1 MLSQNRSQA
10 RVKNLAQGE
19 GRKVRL
25 NEEDPLARLTKDAR
39 RPRKQQGSFFQRV
52 VMPLLERIAAPGSFV
67 VRNANLDEV
76 RMQLMR
82 AGFPNGMTATG
93 FVALKNLILPASL
106 AIVFVAWVPLLES
119 IFGSMMPFAISA
131 LLAASVGA
139 IYGYFLP
146 SFWLNMVTRRRQ
158 QEIQLV
164 LPDMIDLITVSVE
177 AGLSLYGAIQ
187 RISARFD
194 NPLSEEFKR
203 AMQEVRLGRSNIE
216 SMRDLA
222 RRVDVDDLSTLISA
236 IVQADMLGLAI
247 ANVLRVQSERLREKR
262 SQRAR
267 EAAQKAPIKM
277 VIPLVFFIFP
287 ALFIVILGPAFIKIL
302 ESGLG

>member
-1 MLSQNRSQA
+1 MLNRSQA
-10 RVKNLAQGE
+10 RVKSIAQGE
-19 GRKVRL
+19 GRTVRV

-39 RPRKQQGSFFQRV
+39 RPRQQQGSFFGRV
-52 VMPLLERIAAPGSFV
+52 ALPFLEKIAAPGSFV
-67 VRNANLDEV
+67 LRNVKLDDV
-76 RMQLMR
+76 RMRLMR
-82 AGFPNGMTATG
+82 AGFPSGMTATA
-93 FVALKNLILPASL
+93 FVALKNVILPAAL
-106 AIVFVAWVPLLES
+106 AVVFLALVPLLNS
-119 IFGSMMPFAISA
+119 IFGSNLPFIFTGPIAIA
-131 LLAASVGA
+131 LGA
-139 IYGYFLP
+139 LYGYKFP
-146 SFWLNMVTRRRQ
+146 DIWLNIITRKRQ
-158 QEIQLV
+158 QEIQMV

-194 NPLSEEFKR
+194 NPLSEEFER
-203 AMQEVRLGRSNIE
+203 SMQEVRLGRSNIE

-222 RRVDVDDLSTLISA
+222 RRVDVPDLSSLISA

-287 ALFIVILGPAFIKIL
+287 ALFIVILGPAFLKIAATNAF
-302 ESGLG
+302 

>member
-10 RVKNLAQGE
+10 RIKSVAQGE

-25 NEEDPLARLTKDAR
+25 SEEDPLSRLTKDAR
-39 RPRKQQGSFFQRV
+39 RPRQQQGSFFGRV
-52 VMPLLERIAAPGSFV
+52 LLPVLEKLGAPGSAL
-67 VRNANLDEV
+67 VRNANPDEV
-76 RMQLMR
+76 RMRLMK
-82 AGFPNGMTATG
+82 AGFPAGLTATAFIG
-93 FVALKNLILPASL
+93 LQVLLTFGMAVIFL
-106 AIVFVAWVPLLES
+106 AWVPILEN
-119 IFGSMMPFAISA
+119 IFGSYFPFWLTGPIAAA
-131 LLAASVGA
+131 LGA
-139 IYGYFLP
+139 VYGYKFP
-146 SFWLNMVTRRRQ
+146 DIWLSIVTRRRQ
-158 QEIQLV
+158 TEIQMV

-194 NPLSEEFKR
+194 NPLSEEFER

-222 RRVDVDDLSTLISA
+222 RRVDVPDLSTLISA

-302 ESGLG
+302 GTTAF

>member
-1 MLSQNRSQA
+1 MLSQNRSQE
-10 RVKNLAQGE
+10 RVKNIAQGE
-19 GRKVRL
+19 GRKVRI
-25 NEEDPLARLTKDAR
+25 NEEDPLARLTKGAR
-39 RPRKQQGSFFQRV
+39 RPRRQQGSFFQRIIF
-52 VMPLLERIAAPGSFV
+52 PFLERIAAPGSFV
-67 VRNANLDEV
+67 MRNANLDEV
-76 RMQLMR
+76 RMRLMR
-82 AGFPNGMTATG
+82 AGFPNGMTATS
-93 FVALKNLILPASL
+93 FVALQNLVLPASL
-106 AIVFVAWVPLLES
+106 AIIFIAWVPILEN
-119 IFGSMMPFAISA
+119 IFGELLPFTISA
-131 LLAASVGA
+131 LIAAGVGA
-139 IYGYFLP
+139 LYGYFLP
-146 SFWLNMVTRRRQ
+146 SIWLNMVTRRRQ
-158 QEIQLV
+158 TAIQMV

-194 NPLSEEFKR
+194 NPLSEEFQR

-262 SQRAR
+262 TQRAR

-277 VIPLVFFIFP
+277 VVPLVFFIFP

>member
-10 RVKNLAQGE
+10 RVKNIAQGE
-19 GRKVRL
+19 GRKVRQS
-25 NEEDPLARLTKDAR
+25 EEDPLARLTKDAR
-39 RPRKQQGSFFQRV
+39 RPRKLQGSFFHRV
-52 VMPLLERIAAPGSFV
+52 VMPLLERLAAPGGFV

-76 RMQLMR
+76 RMRLMR
-82 AGFPNGMTATG
+82 AGFPSGMTATS
-93 FVALKNLILPASL
+93 FVALKNLVLPVAL
-106 AIVFVAWVPLLES
+106 AIVFVAWVPILEG
-119 IFGSMMPFAISA
+119 IFGSMMPFVVSGT
-131 LLAASVGA
+131 LAAAIGA
-139 IYGYFLP
+139 LYGYKLP
-146 SFWLNMVTRRRQ
+146 DIWLNIATRRRQ
-158 QEIQLV
+158 TEIQLV

-187 RISARFD
+187 RISGRFD
-194 NPLSEEFKR
+194 NPLSEEFQR

-262 SQRAR
+262 TQRAR

-287 ALFIVILGPAFIKIL
+287 ALFIVILGPAFIRIM
-302 ESGLG
+302 ESGMG

>member
-1 MLSQNRSQA
+1 MLNRSQA
-10 RVKNLAQGE
+10 RVKTMAQGDS
-19 GRKVRL
+19 RKVRL
-25 NEEDPLARLTKDAR
+25 NEEDPLARLTQDAR
-39 RPRKQQGSFFQRV
+39 RPRQQQGSFFTRV
-52 VMPLLERIAAPGSFV
+52 ALPFLEKIAAPGNMLA
-67 VRNANLDEV
+67 RNINRDEV
-76 RMQLMR
+76 RMRLMR
-82 AGFPNGMTATG
+82 AGFPAGLTAAAFIGLQIFLT
-93 FVALKNLILPASL
+93 FSVSL
-106 AIVFVAWVPLLES
+106 LFLLWVPILES
-119 IFGSMMPFAISA
+119 VFGSYLPFWFSGPV
-131 LLAASVGA
+131 AAVLGL
-139 IYGYFLP
+139 IYGYKAP
-146 SFWLNMVTRRRQ
+146 EIWVNMVTRRRQ
-158 QEIQLV
+158 QEIQSV

-194 NPLSEEFKR
+194 NPLSEEFER
-203 AMQEVRLGRSNIE
+203 ALQEVRLGRSNIE

-222 RRVDVDDLSTLISA
+222 RRVDVPDLSSLISA

-287 ALFIVILGPAFIKIL
+287 ALFIVILGPALLKIAAT
-302 ESGLG
+302 SAF